1 KLLFN
6 MASDDSSRHEH
17 ASHDVEL
24 RPRSPH
30 SRHRL
35 GALTRRS
42 GTVGSTA
49 SGEIMQWLQ
58 KLEATEEKLSQQI
71 HQVQQQNETLR
82 DEASRAKLCGAEAT
96 RFDRRLAE
104 LAGSYQGL
112 SSEMELQM
120 RRVEQM
126 DDRLRTWKQELE
138 EAMQKKFADLE
149 QRCQQMESL
158 ARLSSSS
165 SEDIISRLSR
175 RLLRVESWIDER
187 TAVAEDVNQSL
198 VNLHARVSQMEDAE
212 DLIAAPSPA
221 ISAQLATQESAM
233 ALLEM
238 RMADVN
244 LELQLWR
251 GELQDQ
257 IRSLEQRQ
265 HLDLEICQQELASG
279 LRKLAEVESHLQ
291 GSPPTVPAATPGPEE
306 SVTQKIAAL
315 LEQLR
320 EVAPKVIKHEALLQ
334 RLTENERHQSFDG
347 ALQPATEV
355 AEVPHAIS

>member
-1 KLLFN
+1 
-6 MASDDSSRHEH
+6 
-17 ASHDVEL
+17 
-24 RPRSPH
+24 
-30 SRHRL
+30 
-35 GALTRRS
+35 
-42 GTVGSTA
+42 
-49 SGEIMQWLQ
+49 
-58 KLEATEEKLSQQI
+58 
-71 HQVQQQNETLR
+71 
-82 DEASRAKLCGAEAT
+82 
-96 RFDRRLAE
+96 
-104 LAGSYQGL
+104 
-112 SSEMELQM
+112 MELQM